1 MTESL
6 EGKIA
11 LVTGG
16 GTGIGRATA
25 EALAVQ
31 GAIVVVVGRRQ
42 APLDDTVAAIAAAG
56 RPAASAVVADLADP
70 EEAERLAAEV
80 LESQGRVDILIN
92 NAGFS
97 SKVRSPRYS
106 RADEWRAVMDV
117 NTLGPMILTRD
128 LLPSM
133 TAQGS
138 GDVVLVSSIAALR
151 PNVMAGTAYSAAK
164 AAARAYMQVLA
175 EEVRAEGIRC
185 MTVFPGEV
193 DTPILDNR
201 PLPPDS
207 DARATMMM
215 PEDIADAIVL
225 GVSLPRRTT
234 MLEVT
239 LSATSPRDMREDIRM
254 AREKRTP

>member
-1 MTESL
+1 MADELT
-6 EGKIA
+6 GKVA

-25 EALAVQ
+25 ISLAEQGATIIIVGRRAEPLDEVVATIGGTATRITADLGDPDECVRVAREALA
-31 GAIVVVVGRRQ
+31 AH
-42 APLDDTVAAIAAAG
+42 
-56 RPAASAVVADLADP
+56 
-70 EEAERLAAEV
+70 
-80 LESQGRVDILIN
+80 GRVDILVN

-97 SKVRSPRYS
+97 SKVRSPRYMG
-106 RADEWRAVMDV
+106 AEEWRAVMDV
-117 NTLGPMILTRD
+117 NTLGPMILTRE

-133 TAQGS
+133 AARGS

-151 PNVMAGTAYSAAK
+151 PNVMAGVAYSAAK

-201 PLPPDS
+201 PLPPDAT
-207 DARATMMM
+207 ARSTMMM
-215 PEDIADAIVL
+215 PEDIADVITLAVL
-225 GVSLPRRTT
+225 LPRRTT
-234 MLEVT
+234 MLEVSLT
-239 LSATSPRDMREDIRM
+239 ATTPRDTRDDIRI